1 MDTVRR
7 RQLGEII
14 HLSREMLET
23 ARQLEWDKVA
33 ELEAR
38 RKQLIMECFR
48 EPGPKQDAAKVAAVI
63 KEILN
68 LDQQVAELAKQCQ
81 TALGSEIH
89 SHNRGHAATSAYLSH
104 TG

>member
-7 RQLGEII
+7 QQLGEII

-23 ARQLEWDKVA
+23 ARQLDWDKVA

-38 RKQLIMECFR
+38 RKQLVMECFR
-48 EPGPKQDAAKVAAVI
+48 EPVPKQDAVEVAAVI

-68 LDQQVAELAKQCQ
+68 LDQQVAELVKQCH
-81 TALGSEIH
+81 TTLGSEIH
-89 SHNRGHAATSAYLSH
+89 THNRGHAATSAYLSH

>member
-1 MDTVRR
+1 MHTVH
-7 RQLGEII
+7 RQQLDEII

-23 ARQLEWDKVA
+23 ARRLEWDKVA
-33 ELEAR
+33 ELEER
-38 RKQLIMECFR
+38 RKQLVMECFR
-48 EPGPKQDAAKVAAVI
+48 GPAPKQDAAEVAAVI

-68 LDQQVAELAKQCQ
+68 LDQQVTELVEQCQ

-89 SHNRGHAATSAYLSH
+89 THNRGHAATSAYLSH

>member
-1 MDTVRR
+1 MDTARR
-7 RQLGEII
+7 RQLDEII

-23 ARQLEWDKVA
+23 ARRLDWDKVA

-38 RKQLIMECFR
+38 RKQLVMEYFR
-48 EPGPKQDAAKVAAVI
+48 EPAPKQDAAEAAAAI
-63 KEILN
+63 REILK
-68 LDQQVAELAKQCQ
+68 LDKQVAELAKQCQ

-89 SHNRGHAATSAYLSH
+89 THNRGHEATSAYLSH

>member
-1 MDTVRR
+1 MDAVRR
-7 RQLGEII
+7 QQLGKII

-33 ELEAR
+33 EIEAR
-38 RKQLIMECFR
+38 RKPLVMECFR
-48 EPGPKQDAAKVAAVI
+48 EPVPEQDAAEIAGLI

-68 LDQQVAELAKQCQ
+68 LDQQVAGLGKQCRS
-81 TALGSEIH
+81 ALGSEIH
-89 SHNRGHAATSAYLSH
+89 THNRGHAATSAYLSH

>member
-7 RQLGEII
+7 QQLGEII

-38 RKQLIMECFR
+38 RKQLVMECFR
-48 EPGPKQDAAKVAAVI
+48 ETGPKQDAAEVAAVI

-68 LDQQVAELAKQCQ
+68 LDQQVAELVKQCQ

-89 SHNRGHAATSAYLSH
+89 THNRGHVATSAYLSH

>member
-7 RQLGEII
+7 QQLGEII

-23 ARQLEWDKVA
+23 ARQLEWGKVA

-38 RKQLIMECFR
+38 RKQLVMECFR
-48 EPGPKQDAAKVAAVI
+48 EPGPKQDAAEVAAVI

-68 LDQQVAELAKQCQ
+68 LDQQVAELGKQCQ

-89 SHNRGHAATSAYLSH
+89 THNRGHAATSAYLSH

>member
-7 RQLGEII
+7 QQLDEII

-38 RKQLIMECFR
+38 RKQLVMECFR
-48 EPGPKQDAAKVAAVI
+48 EPGPKQDAEEVASVI

-68 LDQQVAELAKQCQ
+68 LGQQVAELARQSQ

-89 SHNRGHAATSAYLSH
+89 THNRGHAATSAYLSH